1 MEIPLLDLKRQMASI
16 RSEINQAISAV
27 IDSAK
32 YVMGP
37 EIAQL
42 ESEIADYCSAHFAVG
57 CASGSDA
64 IVLALR
70 AAGVQPGDEVITSAY
85 SFYATAGSI
94 WHIGAKPVFTDI
106 DPETYN
112 IDVSQIPKLIS
123 SKTRAILPV
132 HLFGQMANM
141 DAIHEIAGDIPVVED
156 SAQAL
161 GAKWNGRSIGTG
173 SHAACLSF
181 FPSKNLGGLGDGGMI
196 ITSNPEVARNSRE
209 LRAHGAVK
217 TYTHEVVG
225 YNSRLD
231 TIQAA
236 ALRVKF
242 RYLDQWMEKR
252 RKNAAYYND
261 AFQQSNID
269 IPQIHPKALSVFNQ
283 YVIQVADRNGL
294 RERLHENGIGS
305 AVYYPI
311 PLPYQPCFKSL
322 GYKPGD
328 FPHAEQVATHS
339 LAIPVFPE
347 LTYEEMDTVISVVLE
362 NTQI

>member
-16 RSEINQAISAV
+16 RSEIDQAISAV
-27 IDSAK
+27 IDSGK
-32 YVMGP
+32 FVMGP

-42 ESEIADYCSAHFAVG
+42 ESEIADYSSAQFGIG

-64 IVLALR
+64 IVIALR
-70 AAGVQPGDEVITSAY
+70 AVGVKPGDEVITSAY

-94 WHIGAKPVFTDI
+94 WHIGAKPVFADI

-112 IDVSQIPKLIS
+112 IDVSKLPGLIS
-123 SKTRAILPV
+123 SKTKAILPV
-132 HLFGQMANM
+132 HLFGQMADM
-141 DAIHEIAGDIPVVED
+141 DAIHDIAGGIPVVED
-156 SAQAL
+156 SAQSL
-161 GAKWNGRSIGTG
+161 GAKWNNRPIGTG
-173 SHAACLSF
+173 SNAACLSF

-196 ITSNPEVARNSRE
+196 ITSIADVAHKCCE
-209 LRAHGAVK
+209 LRAHGALR
-217 TYTHEVVG
+217 TYEHEVVG

-242 RYLDQWMEKR
+242 RYLDQWTEKR
-252 RKNAAYYND
+252 RKNAAYYD
-261 AFQQSNID
+261 EAFQQSD
-269 IPQIHPKALSVFNQ
+269 VVVPRIHPKAFSVFNQ
-283 YVIQVADRNGL
+283 YIIQVVDRDRL
-294 RERLHENGIGS
+294 RDRLLEHGIGS

-322 GYKPGD
+322 GYKQGD
-328 FPHAEQVATHS
+328 FPCAEHVAAGS

-347 LTYEEMDTVISVVLE
+347 LTRNEMDSVISVVLK
-362 NTQI
+362 TT